1 MKIKNLNYFFIDL
14 NLFKR
19 TKNRNQICHNNRSR
33 VLQKNTSKNVLIQ
46 KNFKK
51 NCPEIEIIISLN
63 LFTFFFLERFRDF
76 FIIVEIFSFLK
87 REERKNLKRF
97 LRTEKIYD
105 FSPFKPIDLKGFRVY
120 FFDTLSPKFCLF
132 YLNSHPNLNFKKNL
146 FQKVSFLK
154 QY

>member
-1 MKIKNLNYFFIDL
+1 MKIKNLNYFFVNL

-19 TKNRNQICHNNRSR
+19 TKHRNQICHNNRSR
-33 VLQKNTSKNVLIQ
+33 VLQKNTSKNVLFQ
-46 KNFKK
+46 KNY
-51 NCPEIEIIISLN
+51 PEIENIISLN

-76 FIIVEIFSFLK
+76 FIIVEIFSFLE

-105 FSPFKPIDLKGFRVY
+105 FSQFKPIDLKGFRVY
-120 FFDTLSPKFCLF
+120 FFNTLSSKFCLF
-132 YLNSHPNLNFKKNL
+132 YLNSHPILNFKKTL
-146 FQKVSFLK
+146 FEKGSFLK